1 MGNYLV
7 GYWPLCTWTRL
18 YLPCCC
24 TGAHDR
30 PTARHPDTCSGYPTA
45 LDGSGLVLTILLLGY
60 PMVPDE
66 SGLVPTPLVLG
77 KGELGMSLL
86 YPASEGLWIPE

>member
-1 MGNYLV
+1 M
-7 GYWPLCTWTRL
+7 W
-18 YLPCCC
+18 
-24 TGAHDR
+24 
-30 PTARHPDTCSGYPTA
+30 HPDSYSGYPVA
-45 LDGSGLVLTILLLGY
+45 PDDCGLVLVVLLLGY
-60 PMVPDE
+60 LVVLDE